1 MPRRT
6 APSNSADIRP
16 SVERTLSHWRRSATP
31 RCWQCWFEDRNL
43 VETINPPGKKR
54 GALTLEDPYKILG
67 VPRDASQDDI
77 RAAYR
82 KLAKQHHP
90 DLNPG
95 NAKAEE
101 RFKAIS
107 AANALLSD
115 PEQRG
120 KFDRGEIDASGQER
134 APQYSY
140 REHAEGAHGRRY
152 SRAGPQ
158 GGAHAGAFSE
168 EDLGDIFSMFAEA
181 REAEAK
187 APRRGRDEHYT
198 LETAFLDA
206 VNGATRRLTLPDG
219 RALEVKIPPGT
230 SEGQVMRL
238 RGQGGAGRNGGPSGD
253 ALIEIH
259 VLPHRFFQRE
269 GQDIRFTLPVTL
281 QEAVLGGDVDVPT
294 PRGIVIM
301 RIPPRSDSGTEL
313 RLRGRGVP
321 AHDGLEAGNLYAKLN
336 VVLGKA
342 DDALEKF
349 LSDWQPKHPIS
360 PRQDMKGEP

>member
-1 MPRRT
+1 
-6 APSNSADIRP
+6 
-16 SVERTLSHWRRSATP
+16 
-31 RCWQCWFEDRNL
+31 
-43 VETINPPGKKR
+43 
-54 GALTLEDPYKILG
+54 LEDPYKALG

-95 NAKAEE
+95 NSKAEE
-101 RFKAIS
+101 KFKAIS

-115 PEQRG
+115 PEKRG

-140 REHAEGAHGRRY
+140 REHAEGEHGGRY
-152 SRAGPQ
+152 SRAGAQ
-158 GGAHAGAFSE
+158 GGAHSGAQAGAFSE

-187 APRRGRDEHYT
+187 APRRGRDEHYS
-198 LETAFLDA
+198 LPVAFLDA

-219 RALEVKIPPGT
+219 RTLDVKIPPGT

-238 RGQGGAGRNGGPSGD
+238 RGQGGPGRNGGPAGD
-253 ALIEIH
+253 ALIEIQ
-259 VLPHRFFQRE
+259 VLTHRYFQRD

-294 PRGIVIM
+294 PRGVVIM
-301 RIPPRSDSGTEL
+301 RVPPRSDTGTEL

-321 AHDGLEAGNLYAKLN
+321 ANDGLEAGNLYAKLN
-336 VVLGKA
+336 VVLGKP

-349 LSDWQPKHPIS
+349 LSDWKPQHAVN
-360 PRQDMKGEP
+360 PRQDMKEQP

>member
-1 MPRRT
+1 
-6 APSNSADIRP
+6 
-16 SVERTLSHWRRSATP
+16 
-31 RCWQCWFEDRNL
+31 
-43 VETINPPGKKR
+43 
-54 GALTLEDPYKILG
+54 LEDPYTVLG

-101 RFKAIS
+101 KFKEIS

-115 PEQRG
+115 PETRG

-140 REHAEGAHGRRY
+140 REHAEGARGRRY
-152 SRAGPQ
+152 SRAG
-158 GGAHAGAFSE
+158 AHAGPQDGAFSE
-168 EDLGDIFSMFAEA
+168 EDLGDIFSMFTQAQ
-181 REAEAK
+181 EAEAK
-187 APRRGRDEHYT
+187 APRRGRDERYS
-198 LETAFLDA
+198 LPVAFLDA
-206 VNGATRRLTLPDG
+206 INGATRRLTLPDG
-219 RALEVKIPPGT
+219 RTLDVKIPPGT
-230 SEGQVMRL
+230 SEGQMMRL
-238 RGQGGAGRNGGPSGD
+238 RGQGGPGRNGGPAGD
-253 ALIEIH
+253 ALIEIQ
-259 VLPHRFFQRE
+259 VLPHRYFQRD

-301 RIPPRSDSGTEL
+301 RVPPRSDAGTEL

-336 VVLGKA
+336 VVLGKP

-349 LSDWQPKHPIS
+349 LSDWKPKHPVS
-360 PRQDMKGEP
+360 PRQDMKEQP